1 MEKERESAA
10 TVKGRRG
17 TREEKRIEKE
27 ADAELKAGGEAGSG
41 QHCQATRIG
50 EKPMKKTSSKQKK
63 LELQRCAVC
72 LGDNMG
78 QRRPSTSCAHN
89 WKFLKKKKTASWI
102 QRSMEGETITFLIK
116 AKLDV

>member
-41 QHCQATRIG
+41 QHCQATGIG
-50 EKPMKKTSSKQKK
+50 EKPMKNRRSWSFKDVQFA
-63 LELQRCAVC
+63 LETTWDRE
-72 LGDNMG
+72 G
-78 QRRPSTSCAHN
+78 PAHPA
-89 WKFLKKKKTASWI
+89 L
-102 QRSMEGETITFLIK
+102 ITGNS
-116 AKLDV
+116 